1 MNAKQAMKLV
11 KDSANAWVDDR
22 APSMGAA
29 LSYYTV
35 FSIAPLLLIV
45 IAVAGL
51 VFGTD
56 AAQGAIVGQ
65 LQGLLGERAA
75 QTIQDVLRSVSEPHE
90 GVLATLIGVAVLL
103 LGATTVFAELQ
114 DDLDRVWK
122 APARAKPTGV
132 WGWVRSRILSF
143 GIILAF
149 GFLLLVSLVASASIA
164 ALGKWWGPAFGD
176 WEALAHAVNFVV
188 SFALITVMFALIYRF
203 MPHVKVQW
211 RDVWIGSVV
220 TALLFSIGKLLI
232 GLYIGKSSVA
242 SGFGAAGSL
251 AILLVWVY
259 YSAQVFLLGA
269 EFTRVFAQTHGSLQT
284 QAAREDAGVE
294 EGARQAAGSP
304 VPSSAPVPVASG
316 AKSQQASVSSKP
328 LAAKASRQPEVAS
341 GNVIQR
347 HLMPAAALAAAL
359 GAVTVLAAKRWRG
372 KTQGPREQR
381 RPVASVQQ
389 PSPRVRTAA
398 TPRWLVGPMPAHLS
412 PTRIALGAGSSAAR
426 LLVTLATSALAGA
439 VARGFKRGSATA
451 ARRQGREPATSS

>member
-1 MNAKQAMKLV
+1 MNAKQAMNLV
-11 KDSANAWVDDR
+11 KESGAAWVDDR

-56 AAQGAIVGQ
+56 AAQGAIVEQ
-65 LQGLLGERAA
+65 LEGLLGERAA
-75 QTIQDVLRSVSEPHE
+75 QTIQDVLRSVSEPKD
-90 GVLATLIGVAVLL
+90 GAIATIIGVAVLL

-122 APARAKPTGV
+122 APARAKPTGM

-143 GIILAF
+143 GLILAF

-164 ALGKWWGPAFGD
+164 ALGKWWGPMFGG
-176 WEALAHAVNFVV
+176 WEALAHAVNFIV
-188 SFALITVMFALIYRF
+188 SFALVTVMFALIYRF
-203 MPHVKVQW
+203 MPHVKLQW

-220 TALLFSIGKLLI
+220 TALLFSAGKLLI

-251 AILLVWVY
+251 AILLLWVY

-269 EFTRVFAQTHGSLQT
+269 EFTRVFAQTHGSLKS
-284 QAAREDAGVE
+284 AAAKQQSGIT
-294 EGARQAAGSP
+294 EGAREAARSP
-304 VPSSAPVPVASG
+304 VPSSGPVAAAKTAAPAQGASAQAGALAAAKTQAAKPVPA
-316 AKSQQASVSSKP
+316 
-328 LAAKASRQPEVAS
+328 
-341 GNVIQR
+341 GNMLQR

-359 GAVTVLAAKRWRG
+359 GAVAVVAVRRWRG
-372 KTQGPREQR
+372 HPHVG
-381 RPVASVQQ
+381 RPPQ
-389 PSPRVRTAA
+389 PRVQRTAA
-398 TPRWLVGPMPAHLS
+398 MPQQRPPALRFAPAHVSAAHL
-412 PTRIALGAGSSAAR
+412 ALGAGSSAAKM
-426 LLVTLATSALAGA
+426 LATLATSALAGA
-439 VARGFKRGSATA
+439 LARGFKRGRANV
-451 ARRQGREPATSS
+451 ARREGRSADGTPAPSS